1 MIPTKFKIIFS
12 GRAIE
17 KNPKMAIK
25 YFQASADQGWT
36 DGQLRLGLA
45 YLKGTGVR
53 KDPKEAL
60 KYLSLASREHTAGF
74 GNILA
79 FWHMA
84 DIHAHGLGKIL
95 IF

>member
-1 MIPTKFKIIFS
+1 MNQKK
-12 GRAIE
+12 AIR
-17 KNPKMAIK
+17 
-25 YFQASADQGWT
+25 YFQASADQGWN

-79 FWHMA
+79 FWYMA
-84 DIHAHGLGKIL
+84 DIHSHGLGIVPKFSCTDPHL
-95 IF
+95 FSM